1 MNIRNRIISKMK
13 NDNVLFD
20 RPFNVSDEDLM
31 IQTYCNAKERGKT
44 PFNLN
49 LKEIK
54 SRKKKN
60 DDYWQNK

>member
-1 MNIRNRIISKMK
+1 MSKMK

-20 RPFNVSDEDLM
+20 RPFNLSDEDLM
-31 IQTYCNAKERGKT
+31 IETYCNAKERGKV

-54 SRKKKN
+54 SRKTKKN
-60 DDYWQNK
+60 I